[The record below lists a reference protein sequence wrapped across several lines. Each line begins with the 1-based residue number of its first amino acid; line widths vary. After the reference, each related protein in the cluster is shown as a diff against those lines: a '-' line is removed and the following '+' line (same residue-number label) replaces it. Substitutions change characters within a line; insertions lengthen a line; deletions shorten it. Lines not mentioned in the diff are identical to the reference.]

1 MSSITINLTE
11 KQMETL
17 RKKAAYSNLT
27 VEQLIEKY
35 LEKMFESSE
44 HDEVAEE
51 AARYAPIPK
60 IDLTRHLE
68 RIMQE
73 DDELLQKLA

>member
-1 MSSITINLTE
+1 MGSITIKLTE
-11 KQMETL
+11 KHIETL
-17 RKKAAYSNLT
+17 RKKAASFNLT

-35 LEKMFESSE
+35 LEKMFETSE
-44 HDEVAEE
+44 RDSVAEVA
-51 AARYAPIPK
+51 AKDTPIPK
-60 IDLTRHLE
+60 IDLTKHLE

>member
-1 MSSITINLTE
+1 MSSIKINLTE
-11 KQMETL
+11 KQVEAL
-17 RKKAAYSNLT
+17 RKRAAYSNLT

-35 LEKMFESSE
+35 LEKMVESKES
-44 HDEVAEE
+44 DEVAEDVE
-51 AARYAPIPK
+51 KYVPTPK